1 LIKIA
6 PQQSITYSAC
16 LLQSTDKIE
25 IPGTTYCK
33 FPFLRTLGK
42 SIAYLHLRT
51 KTLYGILCYKLKKK
65 KKDKKHFIAMQ
76 MVIRR
81 EKETFLAMI
90 MITCIG
96 QVHCCIDPWFG
107 GSYG

>member
-1 LIKIA
+1 
-6 PQQSITYSAC
+6 
-16 LLQSTDKIE
+16 
-25 IPGTTYCK
+25 
-33 FPFLRTLGK
+33 
-42 SIAYLHLRT
+42 
-51 KTLYGILCYKLKKK
+51 
-65 KKDKKHFIAMQ
+65 MQ